1 MQGIN
6 QVLLLG
12 HLGNTPELRRT
23 SGGKACCR
31 IRLATNRSAR
41 REDEWIQ
48 ETDWHDVVLWDDL
61 AERASRT
68 LAKGTLCLVE
78 GRLAPRSWDDG
89 EGRRHHVVE
98 VAARRFSCVLGGR
111 PAPPAPLDEGR
122 QARSAVTMPDP
133 LPAEEEGVADE
144 EEGAADQ
151 EA

>member
-12 HLGNTPELRRT
+12 HLGNTPELRHT

-31 IRLATNRSAR
+31 LRLATNRSAR
-41 REDEWIQ
+41 REDEWVQ

-61 AERASRT
+61 AERAIRT

-89 EGRRHHVVE
+89 EGKRHYVVE
-98 VAARRFSCVLGGR
+98 VAARRFNTILGGR
-111 PAPPAPLDEGR
+111 PATSTPPDEGR
-122 QARSAVTMPDP
+122 LARSEAALPDP
-133 LPAEEEGVADE
+133 LPVEAEEAVSE
-144 EEGAADQ
+144 EEN
-151 EA
+151 